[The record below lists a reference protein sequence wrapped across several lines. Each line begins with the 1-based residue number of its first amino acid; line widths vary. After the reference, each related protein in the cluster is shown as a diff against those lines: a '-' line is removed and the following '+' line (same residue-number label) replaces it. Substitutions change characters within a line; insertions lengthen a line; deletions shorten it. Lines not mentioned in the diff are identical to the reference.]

1 MTSDGLLCLVRY
13 AGGKIG
19 TLVAKFSD
27 QDTRCN
33 LLSDS
38 TVDTLA
44 SHDEGALRQ
53 IFCKERFQAY
63 KEATQAMEFM
73 SK

>member
-13 AGGKIG
+13 ADGKVG
-19 TLVAKFSD
+19 SLMVKFCD
-27 QDTRCN
+27 RDTGCN